1 MKVGAARPGSVCVVG
16 GGVVGGFIA
25 YLLAREGVQVSLL
38 ERSRLGS
45 GASGA
50 SAGNVQ
56 TLSNGFQGFHKE
68 LGQESLGLYGRLLP
82 SIKDESGMDPLDHE
96 VRYLYAAMDEE
107 QATAVQAAVPQLVQD
122 GMKVEWIDGQRAR
135 ELEPRLSPRL
145 LGGLLHSDCIQMDGT
160 RLVNAL
166 GRAAQG
172 RGAYVA
178 GSEVAGLELDGDRV
192 TGVRRKDGTVLHA
205 DMVVAAMGAWTG
217 PALSGWLGMSLP
229 IRPQSLQKIHL
240 LTGDRPLECAV
251 RWDGVNM
258 VSRRDGL
265 THIGS
270 KRDGFGF
277 DAHPTEEGRRWL
289 LEHAATVFPGLE
301 ARVAEAWAGCAVSTP
316 EALPVLGPLDGYR
329 GICVAAP
336 STNGFLLAP
345 ALAEILTGFL
355 VKGEEHPL
363 MKEMLPRRAV
373 ARDRGLSVPDATAQE
388 AR

>member
-1 MKVGAARPGSVCVVG
+1 M
-16 GGVVGGFIA
+16 I
-25 YLLAREGVQVSLL
+25 
-38 ERSRLGS
+38 
-45 GASGA
+45 
-50 SAGNVQ
+50 
-56 TLSNGFQGFHKE
+56 
-68 LGQESLGLYGRLLP
+68 
-82 SIKDESGMDPLDHE
+82 
-96 VRYLYAAMDEE
+96 
-107 QATAVQAAVPQLVQD
+107 
-122 GMKVEWIDGQRAR
+122 
-135 ELEPRLSPRL
+135 
-145 LGGLLHSDCIQMDGT
+145 
-160 RLVNAL
+160 
-166 GRAAQG
+166 
-172 RGAYVA
+172 
-178 GSEVAGLELDGDRV
+178 
-192 TGVRRKDGTVLHA
+192 
-205 DMVVAAMGAWTG
+205 
-217 PALSGWLGMSLP
+217 
-229 IRPQSLQKIHL
+229 
-240 LTGDRPLECAV
+240 
-251 RWDGVNM
+251 
-258 VSRRDGL
+258 
-265 THIGS
+265 HIGS